1 MGFEL
6 ADGMCYEFDGTLV
19 SANDQ
24 TVIIDCRVWPP
35 LVGGDVA
42 RIELSVPVALMPL
55 PEILNPC
62 HINGQIGGIELW
74 LDDVWYRHM
83 PQDRQPRRRAGLAPI
98 ILTHIGKLRMTRRFN
113 KPSKNDQLQNFKK
126 SIRFHLTSN
135 AFLAEHNWLSALSKT
150 PNCQTAELHVVD
162 IPQLGR
168 VRLLREW
175 VFARS
180 ANPDNAVVKS
190 GFCAAVELDYE
201 ATQTTEEYL
210 SHFEEALM
218 VVSVFCRQRIAV
230 SGWEVRYD
238 DQQEQVWNYPLDPL
252 TTKYIPYEPHDYLVD
267 QRCFAS
273 LTSAATKELAALDP
287 QMKDIFKHMS
297 VGLTPFINM
306 QVLERF
312 ILIFQSL
319 EACRAFAPKFGNA
332 EHKEDDDAL
341 LLVLEAAKQGA
352 VVGVVER
359 IEGFIKTVKNGR
371 LSLLQQLEWVLMTWS
386 VKNDDL
392 WPLSGP
398 DALPGLKEV
407 RDKLAHSGPKALHPQ
422 GLAVAT
428 WHLSIL
434 LERVLLTLLKIPL
447 SDTSAAPNRLV
458 REPWYIPA
466 YLLEQRKLVIRST

>member
-1 MGFEL
+1 M
-6 ADGMCYEFDGTLV
+6 
-19 SANDQ
+19 
-24 TVIIDCRVWPP
+24 
-35 LVGGDVA
+35 
-42 RIELSVPVALMPL
+42 
-55 PEILNPC
+55 
-62 HINGQIGGIELW
+62 
-74 LDDVWYRHM
+74 
-83 PQDRQPRRRAGLAPI
+83 API

-113 KPSKNDQLQNFKK
+113 KPSGNDQLQNFKK

-190 GFCAAVELDYE
+190 GFCAAVELGYE

-210 SHFEEALM
+210 SHIEEALM

-238 DQQEQVWNYPLDPL
+238 DRQEQIWIYPLDPI

-267 QRCFAS
+267 QRSFAS
-273 LTSAATKELAALDP
+273 LTSSATKELAALDP
-287 QMKDIFKHMS
+287 QMKNIFKHMS
-297 VGLTPFINM
+297 IGLTPSINM
-306 QVLERF
+306 QVSERF
-312 ILIFQSL
+312 LRMFQAL

-332 EHKEDDDAL
+332 KHKEDDDAL

-352 VVGVVER
+352 IVEVVER

-371 LSLLQQLEWVLMTWS
+371 LSLLQRLEWVLMTWS

-398 DALPGLKEV
+398 DPLPGLKEV

-458 REPWYIPA
+458 HEPWYKPA